1 MARGGEVEWKGT
13 GKGPFLANGA
23 DTLRVCRAKDR
34 FTRGIWTAGTP
45 NEDDLLPME
54 GTLGPSLD
62 QRSPAE
68 KGSERRQQLTPVQ
81 CKGESVDHLYFS
93 CAFTQSLLSQVL
105 LAAGGLVNLTTTES
119 FTSLADKL
127 NTITNGSPPWGLNW
141 NIIGALSWLIWR
153 ERNSRQK
160 SNKFSQDLIR

>member
-1 MARGGEVEWKGT
+1 MSREGQIHSWHLDSWN
-13 GKGPFLANGA
+13 P
-23 DTLRVCRAKDR
+23 
-34 FTRGIWTAGTP
+34 
-45 NEDDLLPME
+45 EDDLLPME
-54 GTLGPSLD
+54 GTLGPSLNH
-62 QRSPAE
+62 RSPAE
-68 KGSERRQQLTPVQ
+68 KGRERRQQLTPVQ

-141 NIIGALSWLIWR
+141 IIIGALSWLIWR

-160 SNKFSQDLIR
+160 SNKFSRDLFREHKFNDQQHIDPLPGKYQQHVDHLP

>member
-81 CKGESVDHLYFS
+81 CKG
-93 CAFTQSLLSQVL
+93 
-105 LAAGGLVNLTTTES
+105 AAGGRGPSQSDHDRKLHFVSGQIEHDHEWIAAMGSQLEYHWCSIMVNL
-119 FTSLADKL
+119 A
-127 NTITNGSPPWGLNW
+127 
-141 NIIGALSWLIWR
+141 
-153 ERNSRQK
+153 
-160 SNKFSQDLIR
+160 